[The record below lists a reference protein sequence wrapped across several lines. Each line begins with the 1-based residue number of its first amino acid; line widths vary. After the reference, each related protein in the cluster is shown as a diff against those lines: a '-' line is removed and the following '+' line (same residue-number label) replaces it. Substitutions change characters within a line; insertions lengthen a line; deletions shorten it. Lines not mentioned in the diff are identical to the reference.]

1 MKQVMYKNCILAKG
15 SKALELWQDWQKE
28 TKDRN
33 KSQKLLDEHM
43 KEVTINAKLLTTRY
57 DK

>member
-1 MKQVMYKNCILAKG
+1 MYKNCILAKG

-33 KSQKLLDEHM
+33 KAQKLLDEHM